1 MKLLAKKNAL
11 KNILNIY
18 ERNTK
23 IFATSSIQGTGID
36 TIYDCILDF
45 FQTNKNK
52 ILSERKDQIIY
63 WLEFELKINFG
74 NKNYEKLLLNNNHL
88 KFLNSFK
95 VNPQIHKIL
104 EYISSF

>member
-1 MKLLAKKNAL
+1 M
-11 KNILNIY
+11 
-18 ERNTK
+18 
-23 IFATSSIQGTGID
+23 
-36 TIYDCILDF
+36 
-45 FQTNKNK
+45 
-52 ILSERKDQIIY
+52 IY

-95 VNPQIHKIL
+95 ANPQIHKIL

>member
-1 MKLLAKKNAL
+1 M
-11 KNILNIY
+11 
-18 ERNTK
+18 
-23 IFATSSIQGTGID
+23 
-36 TIYDCILDF
+36 
-45 FQTNKNK
+45 
-52 ILSERKDQIIY
+52 IY